1 MPRGA
6 ALDQCDEI
14 AEVSWPAR
22 NGKWLTAAID
32 PHGAVTV
39 TDDAAQLVCEFQMYR
54 RRSTNRMLQ
63 TLEDMTDM
71 ISDGSTI
78 SLRAIKRTDMRLA
91 MQTLITKPE
100 ESIDD

>member
-6 ALDQCDEI
+6 AVDQCDEI

-22 NGKWLTAAID
+22 TGQWLTATID

-39 TDDAAQLVCEFQMYR
+39 TDEAAQLVCEFQMYR

-71 ISDGSTI
+71 ITNEPI
-78 SLRAIKRTDMRLA
+78 SLRVFKRPDIRLA
-91 MQTLITKPE
+91 MKTLTKPE
-100 ESIDD
+100 ETIDD

>member
-6 ALDQCDEI
+6 AVDQCDEI
-14 AEVSWPAR
+14 AEVSWLAR
-22 NGKWLTAAID
+22 TGQWLTATID

-39 TDDAAQLVCEFQMYR
+39 TDDASQLLVCEFQMYR

-71 ISDGSTI
+71 IGDGTI
-78 SLRAIKRTDMRLA
+78 SLRAIKRKDMRLA
-91 MQTLITKPE
+91 MQTLTKPE
-100 ESIDD
+100 EAMDD

>member
-6 ALDQCDEI
+6 AVDQCDEI

-22 NGKWLTAAID
+22 TGQWLTATID

-71 ISDGSTI
+71 IGDGTI
-78 SLRAIKRTDMRLA
+78 SLRAINRKDMRIA
-91 MQTLITKPE
+91 MRTLITKPE
-100 ESIDD
+100 EAMDD